1 MRVRYWFPSLG
12 EGNGVTK
19 LFPRLGSG
27 TNLFRKFTAG
37 LASLEVGRR
46 FPGNGSFDSGSM
58 SYLAGNSCETS
69 PVRMVA
75 DGTVAVLV
83 VGVPR
88 SCVPC
93 HAPKKKVLFL
103 RMGPPNCAPNWL
115 RLKTGVVVE
124 KKGRASKWSL
134 RTNSNAPP

>member
-37 LASLEVGRR
+37 LASLEDGRR
-46 FPGNGSFDSGSM
+46 FPANGALDSGSM
-58 SYLAGNSCETS
+58 SCLAGSSCEKS
-69 PVRMVA
+69 PVRMAA

-103 RMGPPNCAPNWL
+103 RMGPPSCALNWF
-115 RLKTGVVVE
+115 RVNIEVVF
-124 KKGRASKWSL
+124 
-134 RTNSNAPP
+134 